1 MAQRTTSAARSEPV
15 EPASLG
21 RRFGAVLVD
30 WILCVMVASIFA
42 DPRRT
47 PWPAP
52 VVLIVEYAF
61 FIGLFAQTPG
71 MRLAKIRCV
80 AVEAGGRLGLLR
92 AALRGALLCLVV
104 PALIMRDGRGLHDRV
119 VGSVVVDA

>member
-1 MAQRTTSAARSEPV
+1 VAQRTTSDAQPV
-15 EPASLG
+15 PAEPASLG

-30 WILCVMVASIFA
+30 WILCVLVASIFA

-47 PWPAP
+47 AWPAP
-52 VVLIVEYAF
+52 VVLIGEYAF
-61 FIGLFAQTPG
+61 FLGLFAQTPG

-80 AVEAGGRLGLLR
+80 AVEDGGPIGLLR

-104 PALIMRDGRGLHDRV
+104 PALIMTDGRGLHDRV
-119 VGSVVVDA
+119 AGSVVINA

>member
-1 MAQRTTSAARSEPV
+1 MAQACFNFFRHVPPRSARRPPVLDSGLPSVPVAQRTTSAARSEPV

-47 PWPAP
+47 AWPAP

-61 FIGLFAQTPG
+61 FLGLFAQTPG

-80 AVEAGGRLGLLR
+80 SVEDGGRIG
-92 AALRGALLCLVV
+92 
-104 PALIMRDGRGLHDRV
+104 
-119 VGSVVVDA
+119 

>member
-1 MAQRTTSAARSEPV
+1 
-15 EPASLG
+15 
-21 RRFGAVLVD
+21 VLVD
-30 WILCVMVASIFA
+30 WLLCVMVASIFA

-47 PWPAP
+47 AWPAP
-52 VVLIVEYAF
+52 VVLIGEYAF

-80 AVEAGGRLGLLR
+80 SVEDGGRLGLVR

-104 PALIMRDGRGLHDRV
+104 PALIMTDGRGLHDRV
-119 VGSVVVDA
+119 AGSVVIDA